1 MRRTRAVLG
10 VILLSAS
17 FVTCA
22 GNLSDEPSWLRIKPL
37 LFGAGGCSAPVNKG
51 AHLRDLGRMKL
62 RVEDQ
67 FAEPGEPV
75 LAQLNVMHP
84 QFSGMASNVTMEPHF
99 VRQVDVYYGEERIM
113 RAQVDF
119 TISENPMFRFYF
131 QPQGEADLR
140 AEDRGQHGSA
150 RRAGP
155 AATAR
160 DTERALGSPGSAP
173 HHVAAR
179 FGRTREQ
186 IDQGHG
192 ALVDGHARL
201 GLFVPFVCRRFLR
214 LGFLGLGV
222 ETGAQL
228 CQRRRDVSGKE
239 RTGHRAAVPHELE
252 QRDGDVTEHAEAAYL
267 AFESDEHVE
276 SLLHLR
282 VHRFERKRAARFAAC
297 WRDA

>member
-140 AEDRGQHGSA
+140 AEIVDSTDLRVEQVLQLPPETLSA
-150 RRAGP
+150 RWAAP
-155 AATAR
+155 AQRHITSLPASAERVSRSTRGTAR
-160 DTERALGSPGSAP
+160 LWMDTRGSGFSSRSSAGASSVSGSSGWAWRPARNCASAVGMSAARSAP
-173 HHVAAR
+173 GTVPLCPMSLSSVTAMSPNMLKPPTLLSN
-179 FGRTREQ
+179 RT
-186 IDQGHG
+186 
-192 ALVDGHARL
+192 
-201 GLFVPFVCRRFLR
+201 
-214 LGFLGLGV
+214 
-222 ETGAQL
+222 
-228 CQRRRDVSGKE
+228 SMS
-239 RTGHRAAVPHELE
+239 RA
-252 QRDGDVTEHAEAAYL
+252 Y
-267 AFESDEHVE
+267 SI
-276 SLLHLR
+276 
-282 VHRFERKRAARFAAC
+282 
-297 WRDA
+297 